1 MHVTDIKSAAR
12 VSIIMDELVRHIA
25 NISGMDWQ
33 TLAIILLFCVATAF
47 ALKEYVAPV
56 LAILALPVLF
66 LASVLAQYLF
76 LVAQM
81 YIPNKLD
88 QWLIWTVLAVICG
101 NTIGIAVVAAIG
113 RLRDRAVPLPSRPRT
128 AHRR

>member
-1 MHVTDIKSAAR
+1 
-12 VSIIMDELVRHIA
+12 MDELVRHID
-25 NISGMDWQ
+25 NICATDWQ
-33 TLAIILLFCVATAF
+33 TLATILLFCAATAL

-66 LASVLAQYLF
+66 LASVLAHYSF
-76 LVAQM
+76 LVGQM

-88 QWLIWTVLAVICG
+88 QWLMWTVLAAICG

-113 RLRDRAVPLPSRPRT
+113 RLRDRAVPLHSRPGAARG
-128 AHRR
+128 RQSIR